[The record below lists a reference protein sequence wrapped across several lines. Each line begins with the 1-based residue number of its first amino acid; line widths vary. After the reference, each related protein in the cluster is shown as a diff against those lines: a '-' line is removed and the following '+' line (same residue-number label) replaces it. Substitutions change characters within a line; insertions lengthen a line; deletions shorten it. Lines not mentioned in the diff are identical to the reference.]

1 MLCQLGLARTHLHT
15 VLTVRTGC
23 YPDIEVNWSDFGL
36 WPLLHYKILNLNF
49 LSLLPAPTPHSVV
62 LHYECILVSIRETTC
77 ESIRPAKPTAV
88 VGLFSNLSKSAWTH
102 RDVLCPCIST
112 LASWSVSGADFPVYV
127 QKQDVQVTYKREIP
141 SSCLSFSIASFRHS
155 QREHVTC
162 SKCDVAIRRITV
174 PFISVLFQTLQLIS
188 I

>member
-77 ESIRPAKPTAV
+77 ESITPAKPTAV